1 MTNTSATP
9 LMSATWVVTVTQLVI
24 LSKWVVAR
32 PMEVTKN
39 ESIIGIVMTTKI
51 LYNGSKSW
59 FRILTL
65 KLAGWGGFC
74 PRSTDMACIPSIFI
88 KTFQKKF

>member
-51 LYNGSKSW
+51 LYNG
-59 FRILTL
+59 
-65 KLAGWGGFC
+65 A
-74 PRSTDMACIPSIFI
+74 
-88 KTFQKKF
+88 